1 MDRAVQI
8 SVGSLYP
15 TVNWKDLKK
24 ESFFIPD
31 RKKQHEYADLFW
43 DLENL
48 IRLLSQR
55 LQILDELVKSRF
67 IEMFGDLSNTIKMS
81 KLGVCRNGL
90 NFSKLESG
98 YKIKCIGVG
107 DFQTNTYTD
116 EIPEISDI
124 LVENEPIGQ
133 YLGDGDIVFVRS
145 NGNKELIG
153 RSMLA
158 RNIPAKTAFSGFC
171 ISFHNESKEIL
182 SEFLIHFLHQDLT
195 RQKLFNK
202 GRGANISNLT
212 QAMLGSLEVPV
223 ASIASQREF
232 IDFVHQVDKS
242 KVAFVVLLVV
252 TPL

>member
-1 MDRAVQI
+1 M
-8 SVGSLYP
+8 
-15 TVNWKDLKK
+15 
-24 ESFFIPD
+24 
-31 RKKQHEYADLFW
+31 
-43 DLENL
+43 L
-48 IRLLSQR
+48 IGF
-55 LQILDELVKSRF
+55 KSRF

-81 KLGVCRNGL
+81 KLGICRNGL

-223 ASIASQREF
+223 ASTASQREF

-242 KVAFVVLLVV
+242 KFELQNYLENTKKLQNALINQVFKQ
-252 TPL
+252 